1 MLRRHLR
8 APGLVALALMGVA
21 PARALALAGGA
32 TGGGGGGG
40 GGGGSSS
47 SSGGSGDG
55 ELTGVWWLNL
65 LIIIG
70 LFMLFGGGSALAT
83 WWALR
88 KRRARVAEAD
98 RQALLADVGD
108 GYWHPHHLRERVA
121 EAFFPVQ
128 LSWENRDVAASRPHV
143 SDSLYERH
151 RLQLEGLEAQ
161 HRVNRI
167 EDLSL
172 GAVELVR
179 VHNVTDDGEDR
190 FVARIECSARDWME
204 DTRTGEV
211 VNGNRESV
219 TKFVQF
225 WSFARHPEYGW
236 VLDEIQQDTEGGYH
250 LAAPLVNADD
260 GPLDGAPDPPGV
272 AAP

>member
-1 MLRRHLR
+1 
-8 APGLVALALMGVA
+8 ALTLGWFPATALG
-21 PARALALAGGA
+21 LAGGS
-32 TGGGGGGG
+32 TGSGGG

-55 ELTGVWWLNL
+55 ELTGILWLDL
-65 LIIIG
+65 LIVAAM
-70 LFMLFGGGSALAT
+70 FVAFGGGSALVS

-88 KRRARVAEAD
+88 KRRARTSEAE

-108 GYWHPHHLRERVA
+108 GYWHPHHLRARVT

-128 LSWENRDVAASRPHV
+128 MSWERRDIQASRPFV

-167 EDLSL
+167 EDLAL
-172 GAVELVR
+172 GDVSLVR
-179 VHNVTDDGEDR
+179 IHNVTDDGEDR

-204 DTRTGEV
+204 DTRTGEM

-225 WSFARHPEYGW
+225 WSFARHPEHGW
-236 VLDEIQQDTEGGYH
+236 VLDEIQQGTEGDYH
-250 LAAPLVNADD
+250 LEAALVNAD
-260 GPLDGAPDPPGV
+260 GGALDGSPDVADAP
-272 AAP
+272 AR